1 MSNQSVLILLI
12 FVSTLGLV
20 FSISNKNKLG
30 INLNIMC
37 LVLNLIRLIL
47 TNK

>member
-1 MSNQSVLILLI
+1 MSHQSVLILAI

-20 FSISNKNKLG
+20 FSISNKNKLA

-47 TNK
+47 ANK